1 MFGLNSE
8 IGFAVVSA
16 ACALVFGV
24 FVFRMKIAKMA
35 GRSARGSTIS
45 PSGTAD
51 PSARKHQSRNGSS
64 RALISKRPSGILMC
78 TDFSNSSYEHAGI
91 LVAESLPGNQVPRH
105 EYQFPA
111 PPPLAPMD
119 PRSSRQAAELRAP
132 ENVPDRYAPR
142 DEFQVSSE
150 TELPAPANVGSSRI
164 ANLNDAARTES
175 HAKVTPISKFK
186 KRGSP
191 QPAEQGGF
199 NGSAGSGGRSSERAA
214 AAPRTQAAGPT
225 EEQTA
230 GARLLRFFGLRQQ
243 PFDVTPDPA
252 FLYSSPSHREA
263 LASLSQG
270 IEHFRGFMML
280 IAEPGMGK
288 TMLLNKL
295 MEELGD
301 SARVVFLFQTQ
312 YNSGQLLSFILDELE
327 VDHAGMD
334 AVAMHRVLNQVLLE
348 EMLRGQRFVLI
359 VDEAQNLQPQVLE
372 TIRLLSDFETTHSK
386 LIQIVLSGQ
395 PQLAD
400 TLANPGLGQL
410 RQRIGTV
417 SHLKKLS
424 ATETTEYIG
433 HRMRAAGWTAGLPF
447 TRDAQ
452 TLISEWSKG
461 VPRTINNV
469 CFNALLQAFQC
480 EEQIVD
486 ANMVR
491 KAIEKMNLEPVPQ
504 LSRQEFAASGLPSPS
519 RATAR
524 RNPRAEWSSTS
535 TPPGS
540 FDSKPHRIN

>member
-8 IGFAVVSA
+8 IGFVVVSA

-35 GRSARGSTIS
+35 GRSAHGPKIS
-45 PSGTAD
+45 PSATAD
-51 PSARKHQSRNGSS
+51 SFARKRRSRDGST
-64 RALISKRPSGILMC
+64 RAVISKRPSGILMC
-78 TDFSNSSYEHAGI
+78 TQFSNSSFEYAGI
-91 LVAESLPGNQVPRH
+91 QVAENLPGNQVPRH

-111 PPPLAPMD
+111 PPSQTPINP
-119 PRSSRQAAELRAP
+119 PPSRQEPELRAP
-132 ENVPDRYAPR
+132 ENLVDRHVPR

-150 TELPAPANVGSSRI
+150 AEPAPADASSSRI
-164 ANLNDAARTES
+164 ANLTNAARAES
-175 HAKVTPISKFK
+175 HAKVTPISKFQ
-186 KRGSP
+186 KRGSA
-191 QPAEQGGF
+191 QPPDPGAF
-199 NGSAGSGGRSSERAA
+199 HDSAGSSGRSSERAA
-214 AAPRTQAAGPT
+214 GTRRTETCAATEDQPAA
-225 EEQTA
+225 
-230 GARLLRFFGLRQQ
+230 ARLLRFFGLRQQ

-386 LIQIVLSGQ
+386 LIQIVLAGQ

-461 VPRTINNV
+461 VPRTINNL

-491 KAIEKMNLEPVPQ
+491 KAIEKMNLGPVPQ
-504 LSRQEFAASGLPSPS
+504 LSRQELAVSSGGP
-519 RATAR
+519 AR
-524 RNPRAEWSSTS
+524 RNGRAEWSSTS
-535 TPPGS
+535 TPSGS
-540 FDSKPHRIN
+540 LGPNPHRIQ